1 GGTLFIDEIGEL
13 PLELQV
19 KLLRALEAGQVTRVG
34 DSTPRRVDARVVA
47 ATHRDL
53 RKMVADGQFRE
64 DLYFRLARFVIELP
78 PLRERGPEEIAYLA
92 NNILN
97 EIMQSEGL
105 SVQISEDGMAALQ
118 RHPWPGNIREL
129 GNALGS
135 AALRC
140 TEGVI
145 TAQDIPLGERQP
157 RNSQIVDMLFS
168 GSYDD
173 AHDMLDR
180 LLILRILDEV

>member
-1 GGTLFIDEIGEL
+1 MRSFHHLRGSRAGVATTASKCVHDQQRKPSEHEPEQCDQHERDVEDDATL
-13 PLELQV
+13 
-19 KLLRALEAGQVTRVG
+19 AL
-34 DSTPRRVDARVVA
+34 
-47 ATHRDL
+47 HRD
-53 RKMVADGQFRE
+53 DWQ
-64 DLYFRLARFVIELP
+64 I
-78 PLRERGPEEIAYLA
+78 RERQEIEPS
-92 NNILN
+92 I
-97 EIMQSEGL
+97 
-105 SVQISEDGMAALQ
+105 VQ

-135 AALRC
+135 AALRG

-173 AHDMLDR
+173 AHDKLDR
-180 LLILRILDEV
+180 LLILRILDEVGGNISEAARRLGVGRKKLTLRMKALGLYSPE